1 MEIIPIRII
10 LKEKEPQFIH
20 LQDVIEAKQKMLL
33 EKQKKIRL
41 ISKQNQYLDGVR
53 GDYATYYS
61 YICQQKQDQIKA
73 LQMLNDYMKDLAIN
87 EKISEHNMEDAK
99 VEQGK
104 IMREINS
111 IQKGFNSIMENTDKL
126 IPTVDKNIEPINKN
140 IRPINQNIRPI
151 NKNIRPINKNIETI
165 NQNIRPINKN
175 IQNIQN

>member
-53 GDYATYYS
+53 SDYATYYS

-73 LQMLNDYMKDLAIN
+73 LKMLNDYMEDLAIT
-87 EKISEHNMEDAK
+87 EKISKHNIEDAK
-99 VEQGK
+99 VEQAK

-111 IQKGFNSIMENTDKL
+111 IQKGLNSIMENTDKNMES
-126 IPTVDKNIEPINKN
+126 INKIIKPINKNIEPINKN
-140 IRPINQNIRPI
+140 IKPI
-151 NKNIRPINKNIETI
+151 NKNIL
-165 NQNIRPINKN
+165 N
-175 IQNIQN
+175 IQN